1 MKINKVT
8 ITGADD
14 KVDLGEL
21 VKLSAEFPFV
31 EWGILFSQTKQGTQR
46 FASPNFVR
54 NVGNI
59 EGVKL
64 SAHFCGGFAKDV
76 LEKADYSWI
85 VLLPSNFERVQLNY
99 NFKHSAGY
107 RMFPLYNFLMGRNEK
122 AVIFQYNKSNKEVLD
137 NFATEDLPPR
147 AHFLY
152 DSSGGNGKVIES
164 ISPSIGSQYTG
175 YSGGIT
181 PDNIDDICRMIT
193 EDPEDVEVWIDL
205 ETGART
211 DNEFDLVKVRTILE
225 TANKY
230 M

>member
-14 KVDLGEL
+14 KVDPDEL

-31 EWGILFSQTKQGTQR
+31 EWGILFSATKMGSQR
-46 FASPNFVR
+46 YPK
-54 NVGNI
+54 I
-59 EGVKL
+59 EYMRQLGGIESLNL
-64 SAHFCGGFAKDV
+64 SAHFCGHFAKDI
-76 LEKADYSWI
+76 LENNFTWLIKA
-85 VLLPSNFERVQLNY
+85 LPKNFKRAQLNY

-107 RMFPLYNFLMGRNEK
+107 RLFPLYTFLNTANEK
-122 AVIFQYNKSNKEVLD
+122 AIIFQYNKSNKEVLD
-137 NFATEDLPPR
+137 NFVMEDLPPT

-164 ISPSIGSQYTG
+164 IGPTIGSQYTG